1 MEGIIIRAKD
11 LQSYCDEYFFS
22 AMEKWAL
29 TKMWGLP
36 NGCGWANEP
45 SEFIDAIT
53 ALESEQNKM
62 EKEQMDKM
70 KEK

>member
-1 MEGIIIRAKD
+1 
-11 LQSYCDEYFFS
+11 
-22 AMEKWAL
+22 MEKWAL